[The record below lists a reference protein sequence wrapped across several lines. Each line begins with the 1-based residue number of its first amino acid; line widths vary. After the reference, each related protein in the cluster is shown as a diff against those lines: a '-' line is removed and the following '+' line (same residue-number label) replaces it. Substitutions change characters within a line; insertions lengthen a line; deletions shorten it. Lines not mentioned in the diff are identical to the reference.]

1 MAAVIEMRDVY
12 KTFQI
17 PHEIHTT
24 LVERVVSMFRP
35 ISYERLEA
43 LSGVTV
49 SIEEGEFVGLI
60 GRNGSGKST
69 LLKLMAGLLV
79 PDRGI
84 CRIRGSMCELLELGL
99 GFNPELTV
107 RENVALY
114 ASILGYPRSELD
126 ARIEGAIDFADLER
140 FKDVKLKSLS
150 TGMHIRL
157 GFATAVQACADILL
171 LDEILAVGD
180 GEFQD
185 KCIDTFREHKRLGK
199 TIVLVSHDLAQVEH
213 FCDRVILFDSG
224 KIVDSGDPGAIISR
238 YQDRLSGGKKGTG
251 AGRQL

>member
-1 MAAVIEMRDVY
+1 MASVIEMRDVH

-17 PHEIHTT
+17 PHEVHTT
-24 LVERVVSMFRP
+24 LAERILSILRP
-35 ISYERLEA
+35 TSYERLEA
-43 LSGVTV
+43 LRGVSL
-49 SIEEGEFVGLI
+49 SIEQGEFVGLI

-69 LLKLMAGLLV
+69 LLKIMAGLLV
-79 PDRGI
+79 PDRGT

-114 ASILGYPRSELD
+114 ASILGYPRSQLD
-126 ARIEGAIDFADLER
+126 ARIEGAISYADLDR

-157 GFATAVQACADILL
+157 GFATALQADADILL

-180 GEFQD
+180 GEFQER
-185 KCIDTFREHKRLGK
+185 CIESFREQKRRGK
-199 TIVLVSHDLAQVEH
+199 TIVLVSHDLTHIED
-213 FCDRVILFDSG
+213 FCDRVILFNEGEVIDSG
-224 KIVDSGDPGAIISR
+224 VPEAIISHYR
-238 YQDRLSGGKKGTG
+238 DLLSDMRRVKRQ
-251 AGRQL
+251 AG